1 MKRELLKRETNY
13 QPLVTRKQP
22 CPNDHG
28 LTHFDESGLK
38 KHSRTLKNDARFASA
53 RACFATCER
62 QWKELP
68 RGFVGYVENYS
79 LNLSNDTYW
88 DIQIIISVTEL
99 AQVH

>member
-28 LTHFDESGLK
+28 LTHFDESWLK
-38 KHSRTLKNDARFASA
+38 NHSRTLKNDARFASA

-62 QWKELP
+62 QWKEVPQL
-68 RGFVGYVENYS
+68 VGYVENYS
-79 LNLSNDTYW
+79 LNLSKDTEW
-88 DIQIIISVTEL
+88 NIPIIISVTEL
-99 AQVH
+99 AQVP

>member
-28 LTHFDESGLK
+28 LTHFDESW
-38 KHSRTLKNDARFASA
+38 LKNDARLASA

-62 QWKELP
+62 QWKEVPQL
-68 RGFVGYVENYS
+68 VGYVENYS
-79 LNLSNDTYW
+79 LNLSNDTEW
-88 DIQIIISVTEL
+88 NIPIIISETEL
-99 AQVH
+99 AQVP